1 MKRRNKKSRLDR
13 YKTEIKSLLDK
24 GVSVRSAWSII
35 NSELDQADKITYSG
49 FLYYAKTKL
58 NDD

>member
-49 FLYYAKTKL
+49 FLYYVKTKL

>member
-13 YKTEIKSLLDK
+13 YKTEIKSLIDK

-49 FLYYAKTKL
+49 FFYYVKTKL

>member
-24 GVSVRSAWSII
+24 GVSVRSAWSIV
-35 NSELDQADKITYSG
+35 NSELDQADKITYSV
-49 FLYYAKTKL
+49 FLYYVKTKL